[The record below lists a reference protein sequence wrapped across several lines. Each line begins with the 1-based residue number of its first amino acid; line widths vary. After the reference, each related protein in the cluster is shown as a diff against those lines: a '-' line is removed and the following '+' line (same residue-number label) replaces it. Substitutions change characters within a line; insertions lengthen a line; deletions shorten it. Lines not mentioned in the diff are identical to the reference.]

1 MARQPKSP
9 FAHLNRARLEDQAE
23 PDENRHTPDTEDPDT
38 PQPGNRGEDNPN
50 DRAGRHGDNHDPDND
65 SPVSEDEM
73 DAEDEQ
79 EDEEDRKAEEEDT
92 EEDREVR
99 EDAKA
104 RASSRARAIF
114 RRPEAA
120 SNLALA
126 CHLAFSTDMT
136 RRQAVAALRAA
147 SGGRR
152 SRRRTSSYG
161 VAGSTATLRS
171 RRRTGAVTPLK
182 ADARQSGSSLVD
194 GSLGFRERTGLN
206 PPQVRK

>member
-9 FAHLNRARLEDQAE
+9 FSHLNRARLEDPAE
-23 PDENRHTPDTEDPDT
+23 PDENRQTPGTEDPDT
-38 PQPGNRGEDNPN
+38 PQPENRGEDDP
-50 DRAGRHGDNHDPDND
+50 DDTAGRHGEDPDPD
-65 SPVSEDEM
+65 SDGPASEDEM

-79 EDEEDRKAEEEDT
+79 EDEEDRKAEDEDT

-120 SNLALA
+120 GNLALA

-152 SRRRTSSYG
+152 SRRRSSPYG
-161 VAGSTATLRS
+161 AAGSTATLRS
-171 RRRTGAVTPLK
+171 RRRTGVVAPLK
-182 ADARQSGSSLVD
+182 ADARQSGSSLAD
-194 GSLGFRERTGLN
+194 GALGFRERTGLN
-206 PPQVRK
+206 PPQLRK